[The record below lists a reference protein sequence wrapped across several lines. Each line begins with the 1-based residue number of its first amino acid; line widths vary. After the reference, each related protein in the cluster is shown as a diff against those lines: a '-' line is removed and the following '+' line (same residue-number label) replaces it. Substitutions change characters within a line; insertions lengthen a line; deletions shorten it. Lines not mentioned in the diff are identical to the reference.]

1 MGAACPIR
9 RMDSTSPA
17 RFGDA
22 LALWRS
28 AEACACAAEA
38 HVQLALDIYCEGRGE
53 PPSPEV
59 VAGTKALRRNA
70 RQALAGVLATV
81 SCERVTLPL
90 I

>member
-1 MGAACPIR
+1 
-9 RMDSTSPA
+9 MDSTPAA

-28 AEACACAAEA
+28 AEACACAAES
-38 HVQLALDIYCEGRGE
+38 HVQLALDLYCEGRGAA
-53 PPSPEV
+53 PSPEAI
-59 VAGTKALRRNA
+59 AGARALRTNA
-70 RQALAGVLATV
+70 RHALGGVLDTV